1 MQFRYYREP
10 INSRMIKTSTTE
22 NLVLYLFNET
32 GMSDS
37 VLIQRDIDEDPE
49 VEHEFET
56 IKSAMDFVDNALIA
70 PAPHCLTKILA
81 YSAATA

>member
-32 GMSDS
+32 GMSDA

-56 IKSAMDFVDNALIA
+56 IKSAMDYVDKALIA
-70 PAPHCLTKILA
+70 PDPHCLTKILA

>member
-1 MQFRYYREP
+1 
-10 INSRMIKTSTTE
+10 
-22 NLVLYLFNET
+22 
-32 GMSDS
+32 

-56 IKSAMDFVDNALIA
+56 IKSAMDFVDKALIA